1 MSDIRRKTAM
11 TRGVAAQ
18 VVLLPSGSVGAA
30 VLDKVELWSA
40 EGLLDPVFW
49 VPADMVYEH
58 HTMPARVSAIV
69 FGRRTDG
76 SQERREVPL
85 LATLGRES
93 IEELVV
99 TSVRWLS
106 GDQVDRDF
114 VSNSAARL
122 LAAIKDAMPLPRQV
136 GEISIGGT
144 RVRSLNI
151 VFASTKVTSAELAGL
166 ISNDWEENIP
176 VSPED
181 RQRPNSA
188 DRFTDSDDHETWAGF
203 VAASV
208 STLSGL
214 WTGFATSPISKL
226 PGSGSATKVPRVRV
240 ARTFARAVVSGDFS
254 VELARSVSAALADP
268 KTPLLDPIIASQ
280 ISSVTALEG
289 EEAIKF
295 IESGLQALVRADN
308 GALTY
313 KKLEN
318 HSLATQS
325 RIGLS
330 NSLSNFFAFAWDK
343 VVSIP
348 SWIWGWFADKLGRK
362 TTDSLYGAESG
373 LAIDARSDLRAEHT
387 DRDLMETAHAI
398 EGLQRRVSTALNQP
412 PLPVTKAVA
421 PTLWTSMRAV
431 VFSLVDG
438 GSDNKDL
445 EPIRKDGRVAVVPDV
460 GMVIPAPWD
469 VWQLPT
475 EAAKH
480 LTGNSD
486 TVTTVEWTDI
496 AGARE
501 LLEHLTERSADLDLR
516 LQEMDEKVTKSRLDL
531 ITSERDYVE
540 ARELYE
546 DFEVDLDEALE
557 TSRLLAGKEK
567 ESINE

>member
-1 MSDIRRKTAM
+1 MK
-11 TRGVAAQ
+11 RGVAAQ
-18 VVLLPSGSVGAA
+18 VVLLPSGLVGDA
-30 VLDKVELWSA
+30 VMERVELWSA

-49 VPADMVYEH
+49 VPADLVHEH
-58 HTMPARVSAIV
+58 HTMPARMTAIV
-69 FGRRTDG
+69 FGRRPNGT
-76 SQERREVPL
+76 QERREVPL

-93 IEELVV
+93 IEELIV

-106 GDQVDRDF
+106 GDQGDRDV
-114 VSNSAARL
+114 VSISASRL
-122 LAAIKDAMPLPRQV
+122 LAALKDAMPLPRQV
-136 GEISIGGT
+136 GEITIGGT
-144 RVRSLNI
+144 RVRSLNV
-151 VFASTKVTSAELAGL
+151 VFASTKVTSTELAGL
-166 ISNDWEENIP
+166 LSNDWEENIL

-208 STLSGL
+208 STISGL

-226 PGSGSATKVPRVRV
+226 PGSGSATKVPQVRV

-254 VELARSVSAALADP
+254 VEMARSISAALANP

-280 ISSVTALEG
+280 ISSIVALDG
-289 EEAIKF
+289 PEAATY
-295 IESGLQALVRADN
+295 IESGVQALVRADG

-313 KKLEN
+313 KIMDA
-318 HSLATQS
+318 LAAS
-325 RIGLS
+325 KPAPVGFISALRD
-330 NSLSNFFAFAWDK
+330 FFVFAWNK
-343 VVSIP
+343 LLSIP
-348 SWIWGWFADKLGRK
+348 VWIWGWFADKLGRK
-362 TTDSLYGAESG
+362 ATQSLYGPESE
-373 LAIDARSDLRAEHT
+373 LAVDARRELRAEHA
-387 DRDLMETAHAI
+387 DRDLMETAQAI
-398 EGLQRRVSTALNQP
+398 ANLQQLVLQQLNQP
-412 PLPVTKAVA
+412 PLPVTKKVA

-469 VWQLPT
+469 VWKLPE
-475 EAAKH
+475 EAARH
-480 LTGNSD
+480 LTGDSD
-486 TVTTVEWTDI
+486 SVTTVEWTDV

-516 LQEMDEKVTKSRLDL
+516 FQEMGDKVAKTRLDL
-531 ITSERDYVE
+531 IASERNYVE
-540 ARELYE
+540 SRELFE

-557 TSRLLAGKEK
+557 TFRLLSGEEK
-567 ESINE
+567 ESVNE

>member
-166 ISNDWEENIP
+166 ISNDWEENIL